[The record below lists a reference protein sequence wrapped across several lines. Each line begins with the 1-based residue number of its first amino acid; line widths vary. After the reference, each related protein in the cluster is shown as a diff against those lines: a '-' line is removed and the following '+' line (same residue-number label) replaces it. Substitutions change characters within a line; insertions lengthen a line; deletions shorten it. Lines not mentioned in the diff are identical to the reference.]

1 MSYKNKSS
9 SNKSNSRTFF
19 WTSKKTH
26 PKKKNTF
33 NYPKKKEY
41 TEECDT
47 SSQKENVSENIP
59 KTEEEPKIEDEY
71 QGLIYHPPYPEIIP
85 AGIIYF
91 IETEKK
97 EDYNNFKTKWKTEI
111 CRYWEMYG
119 ECKFGENCAFAHGDS
134 ELKQRKLTFNY
145 KTKPCKQFF
154 ENGFCNYG
162 SRCQFSH
169 KREYFNSSDV
179 SYLKCLNEFNNFEKI
194 DEKMLKRPRLL
205 TFEIIV
211 HSNDEERKENRM
223 KLYEDFISIKN
234 EMKFSEDSTT
244 SGSLYSEK
252 NNNKRNRFMSV

>member
-1 MSYKNKSS
+1 MSSKINYKKPPLGKKKAQKRNH
-9 SNKSNSRTFF
+9 SNKKDK
-19 WTSKKTH
+19 SKGESQI
-26 PKKKNTF
+26 
-33 NYPKKKEY
+33 KKE
-41 TEECDT
+41 T
-47 SSQKENVSENIP
+47 SSEKQLEKKIEKKEKEIE
-59 KTEEEPKIEDEY
+59 KEILEDEY
-71 QGLIYHPPYPEIIP
+71 AGLLVKNIEIEID
-85 AGIIYF
+85 
-91 IETEKK
+91 KK
-97 EDYNNFKTKWKTEI
+97 ADNNINKNKKKSGDTKDFRTKWKTEI
-111 CRYWEMYG
+111 CHYWEMNGYCKYG
-119 ECKFGENCAFAHGDS
+119 DNCAFAHGEK
-134 ELKQRKLTFNY
+134 ELKNRKMSFNY

>member
-19 WTSKKTH
+19 WQTKKTH

-119 ECKFGENCAFAHGDS
+119 EYKFGENCLISQFDTLI
-134 ELKQRKLTFNY
+134 LKM
-145 KTKPCKQFF
+145 
-154 ENGFCNYG
+154 
-162 SRCQFSH
+162 
-169 KREYFNSSDV
+169 
-179 SYLKCLNEFNNFEKI
+179 NF
-194 DEKMLKRPRLL
+194 
-205 TFEIIV
+205 V
-211 HSNDEERKENRM
+211 H
-223 KLYEDFISIKN
+223 
-234 EMKFSEDSTT
+234 
-244 SGSLYSEK
+244 
-252 NNNKRNRFMSV
+252 